1 MGWQRILSDLK
12 NKIRRGLRL
21 IHLIIAERN
30 ALKNVAPATP
40 EFTAAEAAKT
50 VEMARPFPL
59 ASPYVPASSAPSTA
73 VCRRTKG

>member
-1 MGWQRILSDLK
+1 MDWQRILSNLED
-12 NKIRRGLRL
+12 KIHRGLRL
-21 IHLIIAERN
+21 IHLVIAGRN

-59 ASPYVPASSAPSTA
+59 ASPYVPASRAPSIA
-73 VCRRTKG
+73 VCRKTKE